1 MVRRACVIILLP
13 LCKIGFIDKRNP
25 GVMMAITDVYQAT
38 LCTQQ
43 HLPLSFSFNASIISL
58 RIVLSN

>member
-13 LCKIGFIDKRNP
+13 LCKIGVIDKRNP

-38 LCTQQ
+38 LCAQQ
-43 HLPLSFSFNASIISL
+43 HLPLSFSFNASIIS
-58 RIVLSN
+58 